1 MLRLLACMPLL
12 VLAACVAGSPDDT
25 PPRVRSVCVKQETF
39 TTLMPIF
46 NGNQMMLLP
55 QIHVQCTQYEQRCVW
70 GKDYQGPKSCEGQ
83 STHG

>member
-1 MLRLLACMPLL
+1 M
-12 VLAACVAGSPDDT
+12 
-25 PPRVRSVCVKQETF
+25 CVKQETF